1 MSNFKFNLKIPSL
14 LLVLLTL
21 SVVAGD
27 TKKNLKLLAFFSTT
41 TQQTTSLSMSTK
53 RIEAQRSAF
62 IEDNIEEIQIEIA
75 QGEGEYLN
83 TLAHLYAVENVATWK
98 NDLQKKYLD
107 IFAVNNIKP
116 LIQLEKHLK
125 IVK

>member
-27 TKKNLKLLAFFSTT
+27 TKRNFKLLAFFSTT

>member
-1 MSNFKFNLKIPSL
+1 MSNFKFNLKIPS

-98 NDLQKKYLD
+98 NDLQKKYLE

>member
-1 MSNFKFNLKIPSL
+1 MSNFKFNLKIPS

-98 NDLQKKYLD
+98 NDLQKKYLE
-107 IFAVNNIKP
+107 IFAVNHIKP